1 MTLHARRWLTPCA
14 SHRLSLG
21 PGRHHFFE
29 FTSRSIALSSICSAN
44 NFFSRP
50 FSLSSVRNRAASDGS
65 TLGTSLRDTLRA
77 VHTAILRFIFIKCG
91 LADTVTPAKVSR
103 LLASFL
109 LFQHLYDLLVCEPLL
124 HLSVLLVGRTLHQNG
139 GVLGAQ
145 VIGDDVN
152 LLNEMR
158 SSAGMLLAAGLYI
171 LAGAFRPA
179 LAFSAMVVSGTVY
192 LGYGF
197 SRVVSIIFDGV
208 PSSAMLQITA
218 LELVIGGICVLLLKF
233 YKSADES
240 SVVRA
245 G

>member
-1 MTLHARRWLTPCA
+1 MKNSIIVKITLI
-14 SHRLSLG
+14 LSGL
-21 PGRHHFFE
+21 
-29 FTSRSIALSSICSAN
+29 IALGVGGSILFVPHAFHASA
-44 NFFSRP
+44 
-50 FSLSSVRNRAASDGS
+50 GI
-65 TLGTSLRDTLRA
+65 
-77 VHTAILRFIFIKCG
+77 IL
-91 LADTVTPAKVSR
+91 
-103 LLASFL
+103 
-109 LFQHLYDLLVCEPLL
+109 
-124 HLSVLLVGRTLHQNG
+124 
-139 GVLGAQ
+139 
-145 VIGDDVN
+145 GDDVN

-218 LELVIGGICVLLLKF
+218 LELVIGGICALLLKL

-240 SVVRA
+240 SV
-245 G
+245 GHTG